1 MRLLLIF
8 LLLYNAGLL
17 VATNAAFLLL
27 LLFLANASF
36 PALAIACCYCFDTV
50 ALAAAFAV
58 NFVIC
63 ADASF

>member
-1 MRLLLIF
+1 MRLLLIL

-17 VATNAAFLLL
+17 VATNAAFY
-27 LLFLANASF
+27 ASF
-36 PALAIACCYCFDTV
+36 PALAIACCYFFDVV

-63 ADASF
+63 ADVSF